1 MNPMNPMKRFTFPIN
16 VRPLD
21 VNIHGIVSSLWYL
34 SYFNESFTAF
44 LEEVRTPYESLRAVG
59 VDINILR
66 CELDAMNPLRLGDR
80 VLAQVTCETI
90 GRTSFVIRC
99 EILKSDERVALVR
112 TWHTCVATGT
122 SDETEIPTAL
132 HAALSAFVSNMSP

>member
-1 MNPMNPMKRFTFPIN
+1 MRQFTFPIN

-21 VNIHGIVSSLWYL
+21 VNIHGIVSSLWYM

-44 LEEVRTPYESLRAVG
+44 LEEVQTPNEALCAVG

-66 CELDAMNPLRLGDR
+66 CELDAMSSLRLGDR
-80 VLAQVTCETI
+80 ALARVTCETM

-99 EILKSDERVALVR
+99 EIVKSDERVAVVR

-122 SDETEIPTAL
+122 SDETEIPSAL
-132 HAALSAFVSNMSP
+132 HTALSAFVSNVSP